1 VKKLGNEPYIGQNS
15 EIANTT
21 FGIWTEVGP
30 NNYLENC
37 VLGDFSYTGPWCI
50 AQNTVIGKFANIAA
64 SVRIGPTMHP
74 MELATMH
81 HFTYRR
87 KMFEFGENDDT
98 EFFARRSGR
107 ITRIGHD
114 TWIGHGAII
123 MPGITVGNGSV
134 IGAGAIVTKD
144 VPEYTIV
151 VGGPASALRKRCSEK
166 DAAAL
171 GKIAWWDWD
180 RETIKSRFDD
190 FLLPIKDFIEKYT
203 EEGSAS

>member
-1 VKKLGNEPYIGQNS
+1 MKKLGNEPYIGQNS

-21 FGIWTEVGP
+21 FGVWTEVGP

-87 KMFEFGENDDT
+87 KMFGFGESDDA
-98 EFFARRSGR
+98 EFFARRTAR

-151 VGGPASALRKRCSEK
+151 VGGPANALRRRCSEAN
-166 DAAAL
+166 AAAL
-171 GKIAWWDWD
+171 AKIAWWDWD
-180 RETIKSRFDD
+180 RETIKARFDD
-190 FLLPIKDFIEKYT
+190 FLLPINDFIGKYRN
-203 EEGSAS
+203 EGSAS